1 MIKLDLKDSEKSLV
15 ILREVQALSRLFH
28 QYVVRYYQSW
38 FEKTSFEKLSG
49 SNSSADSEYTEDDEE
64 SLNDSHDSHDW
75 LQSAENSS
83 RYLEF
88 SFKQSSLDNSRN
100 IAENSINQM
109 ILYIQMEYCEKK
121 TLWDVIQTDLV
132 EAECWRIF
140 HQILEGLEHIH
151 AVGMI
156 HRDLKPT
163 NIFLDGDGNVKIG
176 GT

>member
-1 MIKLDLKDSEKSLV
+1 MDLKDSEKSIV

-38 FEKTSFEKLSG
+38 FEKISFEKMSS
-49 SNSSADSEYTEDDEE
+49 SNSSEDLDYAEDDE
-64 SLNDSHDSHDW
+64 SSIDSHDSHDW

-88 SFKQSSLDNSRN
+88 SFKQSSFDKSKNVY
-100 IAENSINQM
+100 EKSINQM

-121 TLWDVIQTDLV
+121 TLWDVTQTGLV
-132 EAECWRIF
+132 ESELWRIF

-151 AVGMI
+151 SVGMI